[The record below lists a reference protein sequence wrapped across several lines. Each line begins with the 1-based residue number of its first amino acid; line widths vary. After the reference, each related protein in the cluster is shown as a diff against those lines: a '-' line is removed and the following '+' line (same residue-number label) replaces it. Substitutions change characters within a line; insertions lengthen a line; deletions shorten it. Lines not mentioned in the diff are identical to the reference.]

1 MGESV
6 IVGKDLSKLYRL
18 GLRRRANRTFR
29 ETLADSLMYPIRN
42 FVRIRQLTRF
52 EETENPHYSVPP
64 GGNGV
69 DRNSEILWALKKVS
83 FEVKRGEV
91 LGIIGR
97 NGSGKSTL
105 LKILSR
111 ITEPTGGEAMIY
123 GSTSSILEV
132 GTGFHPELT
141 GRENIFLNGAI
152 MGMKK
157 GQIEAKFDEIVSFAE
172 VDKFIDTPVKRYS
185 SGMYVRLAFS
195 VAAYLESD
203 IMIIDEVLAVGDAA
217 FQDKCL
223 RKMDTVA
230 QKGRTVLFVSH
241 NLGVIERLCGRAILL
256 HEGSIIA
263 EGRPSEVIAQY
274 VEHPDYANDASNS
287 LVDHPNRKEGSEI
300 ILREARMYR
309 NGQESG
315 TFRSGDSMKI
325 AVSFRREQPIIQ
337 MHFGI
342 AIENAAGQRLSA
354 FPSTVQA
361 PHLVPESVREGK
373 IICEIPCLHLSQGTY
388 YLTFLIRSLY
398 SPSPSDL
405 DRINQAVKFTVVAS
419 DYFGP
424 DYGTVM
430 KPGVYFE
437 KAKWAF
443 EKI

>member
-1 MGESV
+1 
-6 IVGKDLSKLYRL
+6 
-18 GLRRRANRTFR
+18 
-29 ETLADSLMYPIRN
+29 
-42 FVRIRQLTRF
+42 
-52 EETENPHYSVPP
+52 
-64 GGNGV
+64 
-69 DRNSEILWALKKVS
+69 
-83 FEVKRGEV
+83 
-91 LGIIGR
+91 
-97 NGSGKSTL
+97 
-105 LKILSR
+105 
-111 ITEPTGGEAMIY
+111 
-123 GSTSSILEV
+123 
-132 GTGFHPELT
+132 
-141 GRENIFLNGAI
+141 
-152 MGMKK
+152 
-157 GQIEAKFDEIVSFAE
+157 
-172 VDKFIDTPVKRYS
+172 
-185 SGMYVRLAFS
+185 
-195 VAAYLESD
+195 
-203 IMIIDEVLAVGDAA
+203 VLAVGDAA

-230 QKGRTVLFVSH
+230 RKGRTVLFVSH

-256 HEGSIIA
+256 HEGSMIA

-361 PHLVPESVREGK
+361 PRLVPDSVREGK